1 MILSDKKI
9 LQKQNRLILSTLFFI
24 FIIMLSLSYA
34 SVPLYDLFCKVTG
47 FGGTTQVAEKSP
59 ESNIFDN
66 SINIRFDSNV
76 SKDLDWSFSPEIRV
90 LSLAIGKESKI
101 LYHAKNLGDIPL
113 VGTATF
119 NVTPAKAGKYF
130 MKIDC
135 FCFEEQLLMPGDSI
149 KMPVTFFIDP
159 DILLD
164 ENANEINEITLSYTF
179 MRSMDQKKANQVKES
194 YANKGN
200 KT

>member
-1 MILSDKKI
+1 MILSKHKI
-9 LQKQNRLILSTLFFI
+9 LQKQNRLILSSLLVV

-34 SVPLYDLFCKVTG
+34 SVPLYDLFCRVTG

-59 ESNIFDN
+59 EANFFDN
-66 SINIRFDSNV
+66 NINIRFDSNV
-76 SKDLDWSFSPEIRV
+76 SPDLNWSFSPEMKV
-90 LSLAIGKESKI
+90 LSLAIGKESRI
-101 LYHAKNLGDIPL
+101 IYQAKNLGDMPV

-130 MKIDC
+130 MKMDC
-135 FCFEEQLLMPGDSI
+135 FCFEEQLLMPGESI
-149 KMPVTFFIDP
+149 AMPVTFFIDP
-159 DILLD
+159 EILSD

>member
-1 MILSDKKI
+1 MILSKDKI
-9 LQKQNRLILSTLFFI
+9 LQKQNRLILSSLLVV

-34 SVPLYDLFCKVTG
+34 SVPLYDLFCRVTG

-59 ESNIFDN
+59 EANFFDN
-66 SINIRFDSNV
+66 NINIRFDSNV
-76 SKDLDWSFSPEIRV
+76 SPDLNWSFSPEMKV
-90 LSLAIGKESKI
+90 LSLAIGKESRI
-101 LYHAKNLGDIPL
+101 IYQAKNLGDMPV

-130 MKIDC
+130 MKMDC
-135 FCFEEQLLMPGDSI
+135 FCFEEQLLMPGESI
-149 KMPVTFFIDP
+149 AMPVTFFIDP
-159 DILLD
+159 EILSD

>member
-9 LQKQNRLILSTLFFI
+9 LQKQNRLIVSTLFFI

-76 SKDLDWSFSPEIRV
+76 SKDLDWSFSPEIKV

-101 LYHAKNLGDIPL
+101 LYHAKNLGDIPV

>member
-76 SKDLDWSFSPEIRV
+76 SKDLDWSFSPEIKV

-101 LYHAKNLGDIPL
+101 LYHAKNLGDIPV

>member
-101 LYHAKNLGDIPL
+101 LYHAKNLGDIPI

-179 MRSMDQKKANQVKES
+179 MRSMDQNKAKEVNNS
-194 YANKGN
+194 
-200 KT
+200 

>member
-76 SKDLDWSFSPEIRV
+76 SKDLDWSFSPEIKV

-101 LYHAKNLGDIPL
+101 LYHAKNLGNIPL

-179 MRSMDQKKANQVKES
+179 MRSMDQKKANQAKES
-194 YANKGN
+194 YVNKEN

>member
-1 MILSDKKI
+1 
-9 LQKQNRLILSTLFFI
+9 
-24 FIIMLSLSYA
+24 
-34 SVPLYDLFCKVTG
+34 
-47 FGGTTQVAEKSP
+47 
-59 ESNIFDN
+59 
-66 SINIRFDSNV
+66 
-76 SKDLDWSFSPEIRV
+76 
-90 LSLAIGKESKI
+90 
-101 LYHAKNLGDIPL
+101 
-113 VGTATF
+113 
-119 NVTPAKAGKYF
+119 

>member
-101 LYHAKNLGDIPL
+101 LYHAKNLGDIPV

>member
-76 SKDLDWSFSPEIRV
+76 SKDLDWSFSPEIKV
-90 LSLAIGKESKI
+90 LSLSIGKESKI
-101 LYHAKNLGDIPL
+101 LYHAKNLGDIPV

-149 KMPVTFFIDP
+149 TMPVTFFIDP